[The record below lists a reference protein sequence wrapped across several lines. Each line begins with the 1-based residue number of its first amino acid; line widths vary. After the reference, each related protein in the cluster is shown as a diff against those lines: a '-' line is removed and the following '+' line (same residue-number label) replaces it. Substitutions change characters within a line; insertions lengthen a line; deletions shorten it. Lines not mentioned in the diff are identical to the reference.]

1 MLHQFRLFIV
11 DPKKDVKSAFEM
23 KHTVFKTIFYV
34 IASFLIHIL
43 MFFKYLRKIQ
53 IFGSYYVPYHL
64 DRIRIR
70 YRVVGWIQN
79 PDLYL

>member
-11 DPKKDVKSAFEM
+11 NPKKDVKSAFEM

-43 MFFKYLRKIQ
+43 SFFKYLRKIQ
-53 IFGSYYVPYHL
+53 IFGSFTYHL